1 MIPLTSSKK
10 RKKKTNLKRNKNGKQ
25 NTEKKKMNPN
35 WRRTW
40 MKKEAKKTE
49 VVETRN
55 DEG

>member
-1 MIPLTSSKK
+1 MENKIP
-10 RKKKTNLKRNKNGKQ
+10 RK
-25 NTEKKKMNPN
+25 EKMNPN